1 MVGVGHGRKNF
12 CLSAFLLGAMMTFPV
27 MAQVANTGSVQ
38 GTVLDQSGAAV
49 PDASVT
55 LTNSATTATL
65 GVQTNSSGVFRF
77 PIVPVGRYTLTV
89 NKPGFKSYVQSEFPV
104 EAASPITVNASL
116 ALGQTSQEVT
126 VSGLPTTINTVTASE
141 GNTVTYK

>member
-1 MVGVGHGRKNF
+1 MFNTSETLKQEKIMVGLRTSLWLSIAMVF
-12 CLSAFLLGAMMTFPV
+12 CAMTLPV

-65 GVQTNSSGVFRF
+65 GAQTNSSGVFRF

-89 NKPGFKSYVQSEFPV
+89 NKPGFKTYVQSEF
-104 EAASPITVNASL
+104 
-116 ALGQTSQEVT
+116 
-126 VSGLPTTINTVTASE
+126 
-141 GNTVTYK
+141 